1 MLYGHNEI
9 SCIFHNLNKL
19 NIQKSNKKCGE
30 NKEKWKKII
39 KKHKNKNRNQKNRL
53 QKKKKM

>member
-1 MLYGHNEI
+1 MLYDHNEI
-9 SCIFHNLNKL
+9 SSIFHNLNNL